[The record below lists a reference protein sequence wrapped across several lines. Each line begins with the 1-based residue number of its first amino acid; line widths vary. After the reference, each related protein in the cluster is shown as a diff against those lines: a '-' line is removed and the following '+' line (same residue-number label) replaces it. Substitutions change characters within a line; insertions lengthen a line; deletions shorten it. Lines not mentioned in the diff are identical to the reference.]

1 MYDAMSTKFRCDIPR
16 CYRGNNAIDSCPSIR
31 LISAKR
37 SKEEGVDM
45 GEMDILEGKRIL
57 VVDDEEDILE
67 TLEELLDT
75 CLIDK
80 APNYETALKFLNKN
94 TYDLA
99 ILDIMGV
106 RGYDLLE
113 ETRKRDIPAVM
124 LTAHALSPENLIKS
138 IKGGAQAY
146 LPKDK
151 ISEIPTYVADVLKM
165 VQEGKGTPLKWFA
178 KLNPFFDKKFGP
190 DWKEKH
196 KEVWDALEQTY
207 RVSRSDL
214 EQLM

>member
-1 MYDAMSTKFRCDIPR
+1 
-16 CYRGNNAIDSCPSIR
+16 
-31 LISAKR
+31 
-37 SKEEGVDM
+37 M
-45 GEMDILEGKRIL
+45 GELDILEGKRLL

-67 TLEELLDT
+67 TLEELLDM

-80 APNYETALKFLNKN
+80 APNYETAIKFLNKN

-113 ETRKRDIPAVM
+113 ETRKRGIPAVM

-138 IKGGAQAY
+138 VKGGAHAY

-151 ISEIPTYVADVLKM
+151 ISEIPSYVADVLKA
-165 VQEGKGTPLKWFA
+165 VQEGQKAPLGWFK
-178 KLNPFFDKKFGP
+178 KLNPFFEKKFGS

-196 KEVWDALEQTY
+196 KDLWDAFEETY
-207 RVSRSDL
+207 RVSRKDL
-214 EQLM
+214 EALM

>member
-1 MYDAMSTKFRCDIPR
+1 MSE
-16 CYRGNNAIDSCPSIR
+16 
-31 LISAKR
+31 L
-37 SKEEGVDM
+37 
-45 GEMDILEGKRIL
+45 DILQDKRIL

-67 TLEELLDT
+67 TLEELLDM

-80 APNYETALKFLNKN
+80 APNYETAMKFLKNN

-113 ETRKRDIPAVM
+113 ETRKRGIPAVM

-138 IKGGAQAY
+138 VKGGAQAY
-146 LPKDK
+146 LPKDR
-151 ISEIPTYVADVLKM
+151 ISEIPSYVAEVLM
-165 VQEGKGTPLKWFA
+165 GVEEGKEAPLGWF
-178 KLNPFFDKKFGP
+178 KRLNPFFKKKFGS
-190 DWKEKH
+190 DWMEKH
-196 KEVWDALEQTY
+196 KDLWDAFEQTY
-207 RVSRSDL
+207 RVSRKDL